1 MLVADATSREKILRD
16 IAFCKTRLPEPKPS
30 ANDISQ
36 ILQVRHRCISTLG
49 AKELETLFKSMA
61 KDARRA
67 DILRW
72 AMELDDEEVARRSD
86 DIERELRAVRGAG
99 GRSE

>member
-1 MLVADATSREKILRD
+1 MLAADATSHEKILRD
-16 IAFCKTRLPEPKPS
+16 IAFCETRLPEPKPS
-30 ANDISQ
+30 ANDMGQ
-36 ILQVRHRCISTLG
+36 ILQVRHRCVSTLG
-49 AKELETLFKSMA
+49 AQEFGILFKAMA

-86 DIERELRAVRGAG
+86 DIERDLRTVRGAG
-99 GRSE
+99 GHPE